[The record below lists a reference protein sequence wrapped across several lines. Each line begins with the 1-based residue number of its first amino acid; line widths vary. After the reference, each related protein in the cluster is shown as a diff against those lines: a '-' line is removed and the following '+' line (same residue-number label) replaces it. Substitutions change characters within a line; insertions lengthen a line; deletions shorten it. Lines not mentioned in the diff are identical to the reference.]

1 MRLLCMLL
9 LSLAILVFSGCNGG
23 DSFSNQKDSD
33 NNPGKITPDTSNQTF
48 DTNKTFDNS
57 KYTPK
62 SATIQM
68 GSAYVNKYN
77 DIQNTLLS
85 QKANQSDFNLTIDM
99 YVDELLYVHKP
110 VDKIPSYAPR
120 GELRSKIFDVKNGG
134 IDYSSYILEGDFNND
149 GLIDFKDIDL
159 LKEEL
164 YKNVNSSTFDEKY
177 DLDKDGKLDTKDL
190 LTLTSRL
197 LTNIS
202 YFDFYDV
209 NGKKLDI
216 ATKEYSDPKNISY
229 NESETKIMVVAKDMN
244 KASSYTDT
252 LSDINSVWYKQST
265 TKSRGYFNDKKEFG
279 DRQAAINYVNKNLQK
294 YVDISPAY
302 VTGFRYNARLF
313 SSIDGMDF
321 IDFSTSSGTIESIAK
336 DIENHFPTKLGF
348 KYKKS
353 ITPKQVIFHIGNLE
367 DKKHT
372 GVNALRG
379 TLKTTTKVG
388 NETIT
393 KLVSLHVGSVTF
405 YSTNE
410 TIKANVKDTSG
421 NGAKGTL
428 SLNRYGPL
436 PKEQT
441 FTKEATGDFIFTD
454 GAFGGYTF
462 SFANECGCEV
472 PLEPSKKDIVVD
484 SDKNLNLQITK
495 MQKDIS
501 VKLTYKDSEGKPIK
515 NKKVTVSETSKCRS
529 KGHVPGTMVK
539 TTDDNGVVSFTNNFT
554 SGEFM
559 IDGTSYNFCEDTDKS
574 MSGENLWDIS
584 YDFRGRITNFK
595 KTYTNVK
602 IHGADEPTHPA
613 PQIGDS
619 TNTVDNV
626 ELPFTVTSSM
636 EGYSLTVTKLGMSSD
651 WQFNMDYYPQGINV
665 QNMLNIPSDTY
676 CFRTDDLDEAMSPSE
691 TVSDNTPVG
700 CSEPLKICFNLYN
713 PSTGELIG
721 EDCAS
726 SYPSDYN
733 GIVTTLSTE
742 QKKKLKNHESFTF
755 SDWGYWYY
763 NQNFG
768 KSYLTVEFTAK

>member
-99 YVDELLYVHKP
+99 YMDELLYVHKP

-164 YKNVNSSTFDEKY
+164 YKNVNSSAFDEKY
-177 DLDKDGKLDTKDL
+177 DLDKDGKLDIKDL

-229 NESETKIMVVAKDMN
+229 NGSETKIMVVAKDMN

-302 VTGFRYNARLF
+302 VTGFRYNAKLF

-353 ITPKQVIFHIGNLE
+353 ITSKQVIFHIGNLE

-379 TLKTTTKVG
+379 ILKITTKVG

-554 SGEFM
+554 SGEFL

-574 MSGENLWDIS
+574 MSGDSLWDVE
-584 YDFRGRITNFK
+584 F
-595 KTYTNVK
+595 TYSGPVSAQNRAENVK
-602 IHGADEPTHPA
+602 IFTKD
-613 PQIGDS
+613 DS
-619 TNTVDNV
+619 YQSLANFQTTGVQTGPIHIPPSIYLIV
-626 ELPFTVTSSM
+626 
-636 EGYSLTVTKLGMSSD
+636 GYVGL
-651 WQFNMDYYPQGINV
+651 
-665 QNMLNIPSDTY
+665 SDTY
-676 CFRTDDLDEAMSPSE
+676 TMDVQYTLDSSNIEGLFIGKKNVYCLDFNDIRQAIYDTYKKEPYGIVGIEPGIACGQNSIGASMPFDGIDTTFTDSE
-691 TVSDNTPVG
+691 T
-700 CSEPLKICFNLYN
+700 
-713 PSTGELIG
+713 
-721 EDCAS
+721 
-726 SYPSDYN
+726 
-733 GIVTTLSTE
+733 
-742 QKKKLKNHESFTF
+742 QKFLNHQSFTLAR
-755 SDWGYWYY
+755 SGVTYIYGDAI
-763 NQNFG
+763 NAN
-768 KSYLTVEFTAK
+768 LVVTFTAK